1 MPALHVVVVSTFP
14 PDRGN
19 LAEYG
24 WHMSR
29 ALATAPGIARVTVL
43 ANEVASA
50 PEAETIDGIEVRRVW
65 RLNEPLTFLNIGRWA
80 RRSGADVAWVNA
92 GIRTWGKSRR
102 ASAAGASVPGAL
114 RLLGVPV
121 VTTLHTIG
129 DTVALDRMGVGRVTQ
144 AGMRVASYAYLQ
156 SNVVTVTMP
165 SMQAALIDTMGAR
178 NVAHVAH
185 GTWGARV
192 AHPPDPERLRILSFG
207 FWGAFKD
214 ADLLAEATAELR
226 TSGIDVELVLGGG
239 PHPYFPEIY
248 QRLVDRHAKDTHV
261 RFTGYVPENELADLF
276 RSVSLVV
283 LPYRTNAGASGVLN
297 LCRSFGLPT
306 AISNEPALLEQLR
319 FEGGS
324 ALVFEDHDS
333 LIDALKRLLNDA
345 KLRRQMGEA
354 NLAVARRVTIESQAA
369 LLSELF
375 SDLVDGRPLDRWLV
389 RRPAAPKQELLPR
402 QSKLVSW
409 AVR

>member
-1 MPALHVVVVSTFP
+1 MGSLHVVVVSTFP

-29 ALATAPGIARVTVL
+29 ALAATPGVGRVTVL

-50 PEAETIDGIEVRRVW
+50 PQAEQIDGVHVRRVW

-80 RRSGADVAWVNA
+80 RRLNADVAWVNA

-102 ASAAGASVPGAL
+102 ASAAGASVAGGL
-114 RLLGVPV
+114 RLLGVPS

-129 DTVALDRMGVGRVTQ
+129 DTVRLDRMGIDRFTQ
-144 AGMRVASYAYLQ
+144 AGMRVASLAYLK

-165 SMQAALIDTMGAR
+165 SMQAALIDSMGAR

-185 GTWGARV
+185 GTWGAKV
-192 AHPPDPERLRILSFG
+192 DSPPNPERLRVLSFG

-214 ADLLAEATAELR
+214 ADLLVDAIAALR
-226 TSGIDVELVLGGG
+226 SSGIDVELVLGGG

-248 QRLVDRHAKDTHV
+248 QQLVERHSKHSFV
-261 RFTGYVPENELADLF
+261 RFTGYVPENELAQLF

-283 LPYRTNAGASGVLN
+283 MPYRTNAGASGVLN

-333 LIDALKRLLNDA
+333 LIDALKKLLTDA

-354 NLAVARRVTIESQAA
+354 NLAVARRVTIDTQAA
-369 LLSELF
+369 LLSQLF
-375 SDLVDGRPLDRWLV
+375 ADLVEGRGLDHWFA
-389 RRPAAPKQELLPR
+389 RRPPAPKQELLPR

-409 AVR
+409 ASS